1 MEGIIR
7 EALMVSEGVPE
18 GPHCRGDKQ
27 ASGSSV
33 QGKEEAA
40 SSEIGGMQNNGV
52 RSPGLDREK

>member
-1 MEGIIR
+1 
-7 EALMVSEGVPE
+7 MVSEGVPE

-40 SSEIGGMQNNGV
+40 SSGIGSMQNNGV